1 MIRRLVSAFI
11 VAVLAAAA
19 PAAQEQKKEP
29 AGSLTDVTGTW
40 VMELQGHQMALE
52 LDQKDTRVEGVL
64 NAMGQRILL
73 VGDYV
78 ERKLTLKGERPEDG
92 FPSHG
97 GGNDA
102 GPIVATMLDNG
113 TLEGELSTNKGR
125 MKWTGERFKSPKP

>member
-1 MIRRLVSAFI
+1 MLKTLACAAALVALT
-11 VAVLAAAA
+11 AGAA
-19 PAAQEQKKEP
+19 PAQDKN
-29 AGSLTDVTGTW
+29 GTNSLTDVTGTW

-52 LDQKDTRVEGVL
+52 LEQKEAKVEGVL

-73 VGDYV
+73 VGDYTD
-78 ERKLTLKGERPEDG
+78 RKLTLKGERPEDG

-97 GGNDA
+97 GDSSA

-125 MKWTGERFKSPKP
+125 MKWTGERFKKP